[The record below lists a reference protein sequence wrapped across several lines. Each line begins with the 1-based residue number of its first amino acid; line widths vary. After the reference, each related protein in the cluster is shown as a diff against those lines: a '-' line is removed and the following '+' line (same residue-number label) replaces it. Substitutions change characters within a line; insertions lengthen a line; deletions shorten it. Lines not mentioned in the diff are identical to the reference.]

1 MKRKKDKKALKPYA
15 LGKDTKTQVTLGAMM
30 LPGTAAIILFS
41 IIPLFGL
48 VLAFKNYT
56 VRDGILGIFSSDWY
70 GFQNFKIIFSNHDF
84 FNMLKNTLGINLF
97 GNLINIP
104 VTLIFA
110 LILNEVYHA
119 KFKSLI
125 QTITYM
131 PHFISWVVY
140 GGIVITLLSSDGGA
154 INIALTQL
162 GIIKEPISFMSKPK
176 YFWGVAITS
185 GLLKELGWGAILY
198 IAAIAGVEKDLYEAA
213 SIDGANRFQ
222 CMWHITIPGILSTVM
237 IMIIFAVAGILNN
250 NFTQIYVLQNSLNLS
265 RSEVIDT
272 YIYKVGIKQ
281 LQFGMAAAVNVTKS
295 FFAIALLLLANK
307 ASGKLTGRG
316 LF

>member
-1 MKRKKDKKALKPYA
+1 
-15 LGKDTKTQVTLGAMM
+15 
-30 LPGTAAIILFS
+30 
-41 IIPLFGL
+41 
-48 VLAFKNYT
+48 
-56 VRDGILGIFSSDWY
+56 
-70 GFQNFKIIFSNHDF
+70 
-84 FNMLKNTLGINLF
+84 
-97 GNLINIP
+97 
-104 VTLIFA
+104 
-110 LILNEVYHA
+110 
-119 KFKSLI
+119 
-125 QTITYM
+125 M

-154 INIALTQL
+154 INIALTKL

-213 SIDGANRFQ
+213 AIDGANRFQ